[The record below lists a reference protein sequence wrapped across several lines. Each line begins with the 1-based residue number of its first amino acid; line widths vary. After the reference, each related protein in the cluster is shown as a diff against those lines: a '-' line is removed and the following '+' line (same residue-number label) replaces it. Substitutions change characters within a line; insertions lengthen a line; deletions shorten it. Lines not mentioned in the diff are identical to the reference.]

1 MILRLYVH
9 IRVCITVQRNRIL
22 SELTWHFTSFASI
35 RVPLSFVPVS
45 LKLERD
51 FHSRS
56 LPNEGIFQGTERSRE
71 RSLHSVFFFF
81 SSFFVSIPASC
92 CSVGVEDSNV
102 QETGGP
108 GSGGGAGGGVAVIP
122 DRPPLELDKLPP
134 YHDVAPSPG
143 TYRCKH
149 IVVVSPVPYLFRKYS
164 ATTWVELNY

>member
-71 RSLHSVFFFF
+71 RSLHSVFFFSF
-81 SSFFVSIPASC
+81 LLFLFLFQRVAAASASRIRTSKRPVAQVAAAGLAVVWPLYPTGHLSSSISYRLITMSLLVLVRIVANTSSSYRLCHTSSAS
-92 CSVGVEDSNV
+92 
-102 QETGGP
+102 TLRP
-108 GSGGGAGGGVAVIP
+108 LGS
-122 DRPPLELDKLPP
+122 
-134 YHDVAPSPG
+134 S
-143 TYRCKH
+143 
-149 IVVVSPVPYLFRKYS
+149 
-164 ATTWVELNY
+164 